1 MKTDGSEREV
11 VRELFHE
18 KRQRESSERTA
29 RDLSGISVERIC
41 GKTVERISWKTEGE
55 HLEK

>member
-1 MKTDGSEREV
+1 MRSDGSEREV

-41 GKTVERISWKTEGE
+41 GKTVE
-55 HLEK
+55 

>member
-11 VRELFHE
+11 VRELLHE

-41 GKTVERISWKTEGE
+41 GKTGRANF
-55 HLEK
+55 LENRRRAS